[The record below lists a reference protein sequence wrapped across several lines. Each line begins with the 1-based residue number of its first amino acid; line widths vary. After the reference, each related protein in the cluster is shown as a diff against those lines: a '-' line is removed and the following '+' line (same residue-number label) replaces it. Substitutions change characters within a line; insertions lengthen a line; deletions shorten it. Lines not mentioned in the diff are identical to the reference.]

1 MELKYYICENCGNI
15 ITKVKDSKVPVMCC
29 GQKMKEIIPGTT
41 DAAVEK
47 HVPAYEVK
55 DNVVN
60 VQVGSVEHPMV
71 EEHYIEWID
80 VQTPQGYQHKV
91 LNPGDKPQ
99 ASFALAEGETVEAV
113 YAYCNLHGLWKA

>member
-1 MELKYYICENCGNI
+1 MLRTEDER
-15 ITKVKDSKVPVMCC
+15 DH
-29 GQKMKEIIPGTT
+29 PGHHGRGSGETRT
-41 DAAVEK
+41 G
-47 HVPAYEVK
+47 YEVK

-80 VQTPQGYQHKV
+80 VQTSQGYQHKV